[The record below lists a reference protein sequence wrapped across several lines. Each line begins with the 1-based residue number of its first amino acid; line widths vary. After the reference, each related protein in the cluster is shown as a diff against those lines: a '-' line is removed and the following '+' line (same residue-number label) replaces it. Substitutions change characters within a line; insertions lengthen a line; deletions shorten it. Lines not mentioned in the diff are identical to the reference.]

1 MLAQVPASPA
11 SPVIAGQI
19 TVDGKP
25 LTSPQAIY
33 SGLVRQQREL
43 NNQLEA
49 LKRERSSAGTW
60 LRQER
65 NLDVA
70 DRAGLQKRIITVD
83 ARIDALEAQRAMV
96 DAQVAS
102 AAAVPGAVVDLP
114 RFDRRGPP
122 EAVFALAAMFMVVAI
137 LPLSIAYARR
147 IWRRG
152 GMHVAALPNNVNER
166 LTQLDQAVE
175 SIALEVERIG
185 EGQRFITRVL
195 SEPNR
200 AVVGQETA
208 VPSNLSRQAN
218 APE

>member
-1 MLAQVPASPA
+1 MPAQVPASPA
-11 SPVIAGQI
+11 SPVIAGPI
-19 TVDGKP
+19 IVDGKP

-49 LKRERSSAGTW
+49 LKRERSNAGTW
-60 LRQER
+60 LRQEH
-65 NLDVA
+65 NLDA
-70 DRAGLQKRIITVD
+70 TDRAGLQKRIITVD
-83 ARIDALEAQRAMV
+83 ARIDALEAQRAVV

-102 AAAVPGAVVDLP
+102 AAAVPGAVVDPP
-114 RFDRRGPP
+114 RYDRRGPP
-122 EAVFALAAMFMVVAI
+122 EALFALPAMFMVVAI
-137 LPLSIAYARR
+137 LPLSIAFARR

-152 GMHVAALPNNVNER
+152 GMNVAALPSNVNER
-166 LTQLDQAVE
+166 LSQIDQAVE

-195 SEPNR
+195 SEPSS
-200 AVVGQETA
+200 AGVGQEA
-208 VPSNLSRQAN
+208 AAPVNRSLRAN